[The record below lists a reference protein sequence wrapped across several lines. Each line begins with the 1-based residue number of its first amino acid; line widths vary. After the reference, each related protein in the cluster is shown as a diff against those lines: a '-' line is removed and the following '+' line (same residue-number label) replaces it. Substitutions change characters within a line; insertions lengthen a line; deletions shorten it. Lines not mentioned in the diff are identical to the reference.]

1 MCCNPWLI
9 SRDSTVNSATHG
21 LYTNLLQGDAV
32 NSATN
37 PVFAAIS
44 ATNAANSATNP
55 IFETSGAQDP
65 CRTQTASFAPIT
77 ITTATTTKIVT
88 GTSAKK
94 LYICYLY
101 LQTAAAN
108 NVAVIS
114 GTTGATCGSNTAG
127 VIGGTTAANGLNNAA
142 NSGQAIGNGGYAIA
156 QVATNNDDIC
166 LITSASTP
174 LAGVIKYVVQ

>member
-1 MCCNPWLI
+1 MVADPCQ
-9 SRDSTVNSATHG
+9 A
-21 LYTNLLQGDAV
+21 
-32 NSATN
+32 
-37 PVFAAIS
+37 
-44 ATNAANSATNP
+44 NAATYTP
-55 IFETSGAQDP
+55 IS
-65 CRTQTASFAPIT
+65 

-94 LYICYLY
+94 LYVCYLY

-114 GTTGATCGSNTAG
+114 GTTGGTCGSNTAAL
-127 VIGGTTAANGLNNAA
+127 IGGTTAANGLNNAA
-142 NSGQAIGNGGYAIA
+142 NSGQAVGNGASAVA

-174 LAGVIKYVVQ
+174 LAGVIKTVVQ